1 MPSCGVGRYVGS
13 PLCKLQRLSLKIHIR
28 IPDVLGSAVLEITA
42 FSLVLLIPM
51 LILATSDYSFLDYD
65 FFSLSVP

>member
-28 IPDVLGSAVLEITA
+28 LPDVLGSAVPEITA
-42 FSLVLLIPM
+42 FSLVLLIPI